1 MPDTETV
8 PPSATPWDARD
19 RIRLA
24 NLSSAAFVSDTD
36 RAALENIQR
45 IPLLPQILR
54 KFHEMAL
61 DKISYA
67 QNSAESV
74 RCGPKQYP
82 TLHRMLRESCEIL
95 QITEPELYIHQSE
108 VFNAYTSGA
117 NQTFIVLHSSLVA
130 HFTDE
135 ELLFV
140 IGHECGHIKAGHVL
154 YQEIGRM
161 LMPLLEIIGQATL
174 GLGQLAGLGL
184 VAAFYEWMRQAEMS
198 CDRAGLLVVQDPRS
212 ALSALMKLGGGSTRF
227 DNEANLDT
235 FLEQARAH
243 SQTSGLEG
251 LSRAILFVMYNWQ
264 LSHPQVVFRAKGLD
278 EWEQSGAYQRIL
290 DGNYPRDMMA
300 SSQLGQQVKCSRCRK
315 MVTASL
321 SFCPECGQDLHPER
335 AAGGASV
342 DCGRCGAK
350 LAPGTKFCPNCGSS
364 TEREAYPPSGM
375 PQEPPGNYP
384 PPQGTGVVQTASSV
398 AQDAFQGV
406 SQGVSSLWNA
416 AKGAIQ
422 PGQTQQTPVQPYQAP
437 PSGEPYQPPRF
448 EQAPP
453 MRQTPSEAPYSPAPD
468 SPQAGPPPVIQP
480 PPVIEHREEQ

>member
-8 PPSATPWDARD
+8 PPTVTSWDSRQ
-19 RIRLA
+19 RIRLS

-36 RAALENIQR
+36 RAALENIQK

-54 KFHEMAL
+54 KFHELAM
-61 DKISYA
+61 DKISYV
-67 QNSAESV
+67 QNSAESI

-82 TLHRMLRESCEIL
+82 TLHRMLRESCEVL
-95 QITEPELYIHQSE
+95 QITEPELYVRQSE

-117 NQTFIVLHSSLVA
+117 NQTFIVLHSCLIE
-130 HFTDE
+130 HLTDD
-135 ELLFV
+135 ELLFI

-161 LMPLLEIIGQATL
+161 LMPLLEILGQATL

-235 FLEQARAH
+235 FLEQARNH
-243 SQTSGLEG
+243 SKTSGLEG

-264 LSHPQVVFRAKGLD
+264 LTHPQVVYRAKGLD

-290 DGNYPRDMMA
+290 DGNYPRDMMG
-300 SSQLGQQVKCSRCRK
+300 SSQLGQQIKCPGCRK

-342 DCGRCGAK
+342 DCGRCGTK
-350 LAPGTKFCPNCGSS
+350 LAPGTKFCPNCGA
-364 TEREAYPPSGM
+364 TTQPEAYPPPGAP
-375 PQEPPGNYP
+375 PQQQPGYYP
-384 PPQGTGVVQTASSV
+384 PPPAGGVVQTASAV
-398 AQDAFQGV
+398 AQDAIQGV

-416 AKGAIQ
+416 AKGAMQ
-422 PGQTQQTPVQPYQAP
+422 PGQQPQPPGGYPYQQPPMQQAP
-437 PSGEPYQPPRF
+437 PAP
-448 EQAPP
+448 EQA
-453 MRQTPSEAPYSPAPD
+453 Q
-468 SPQAGPPPVIQP
+468 PQSGPPPVLQP
-480 PPVIEHREEQ
+480 PPVIRNTDE